1 MSKQD
6 QPETDESGR
15 PRRNI
20 QLVALEPRF
29 LRRSIFLVLVGVLIF
44 QVVTWSF
51 SLLAGFLFNLLLAWL
66 LAISIDP
73 IVTGL
78 AQRGM
83 RRGLAT
89 TIVAISGIALV
100 GGFIALFGGALA
112 TQIAELIAA
121 MPALILDL
129 VRWLNATFGANI
141 DPVEITSNLNLSTE
155 QITTIASSLAGGV
168 FGVVFSVFGVA
179 FSLLTILVFSFY
191 FAADTPRIK
200 RFIAGWLPHNRQ
212 IIFINVWEISVRKAG
227 GFLISKFALAS
238 LSAAAHIAFFYL
250 IDIPY
255 WLPMGIFAGLVSQF
269 IPTIGTYLGVLLPG
283 LFAAFEQP
291 IDILWIV
298 VFATVYQQIENYIF
312 TPRISTATMDI
323 NSGVALGSVFV
334 GAALFGPVGALV
346 GIPLVA
352 IVIAIIEAYGHRYDL
367 HPEVEKRT
375 MTRRRRTT
383 VKFISER
390 NEHGSES
397 EPKLASESES
407 EPKPT

>member
-1 MSKQD
+1 MSQH
-6 QPETDESGR
+6 DEPAQEQSSGQKR
-15 PRRNI
+15 EI
-20 QLVALEPRF
+20 QLFALEPRF
-29 LRRSIFLVLVGVLIF
+29 LRKSILLVLIGVLIF
-44 QVVTWSF
+44 QLVTWSF

-78 AQRGM
+78 ANKGM

-89 TIVAISGIALV
+89 TIVVVSGIALI

-112 TQIAELIAA
+112 TQIAELVAA

-129 VRWLNATFGANI
+129 VQWLNSTFDANI
-141 DPVEITSNLNLSTE
+141 DPVEITSNLNLTTE
-155 QITTIASSLAGGV
+155 QITTIASSLAGGI
-168 FGVVFSVFGVA
+168 FGVVFSVLGVA
-179 FSLLTILVFSFY
+179 FSLLTVAVFSFY
-191 FAADTPRIK
+191 FAADSPRIK

-212 IIFINVWEISVRKAG
+212 IVFINVWEISVRKAG
-227 GFLISKFALAS
+227 GFLISKLALAT

-269 IPTIGTYLGVLLPG
+269 IPTIGTYLGVALPA
-283 LFAAFEQP
+283 LFAAFDQP
-291 IDILWIV
+291 IDILWIAL
-298 VFATVYQQIENYIF
+298 FATVYQQFENYVF

-334 GAALFGPVGALV
+334 GAALFGPIGAII

-352 IVIAIIEAYGHRYDL
+352 IAIAVIEAYVHRYDL
-367 HPEVEKRT
+367 HPEVEERT
-375 MTRRRRTT
+375 VSRRMRTP
-383 VKFISER
+383 VQMMRER
-390 NEHGSES
+390 ADSDSDSQSKPDSDS
-397 EPKLASESES
+397 EP
-407 EPKPT
+407 

>member
-1 MSKQD
+1 MSDQD
-6 QPETDESGR
+6 ERAKDQSAR
-15 PRRNI
+15 HKRNI
-20 QLVALEPRF
+20 HFIALEPKF
-29 LRRSIFLVLVGVLIF
+29 LRQSILLLLIGVLIF
-44 QVVTWSF
+44 QAVTWSF

-78 AQRGM
+78 AARGM

-89 TIVAISGIALV
+89 AIVAVSGVLLV

-129 VRWLNATFGANI
+129 VRWFNSTFGANI
-141 DPVEITSNLNLSTE
+141 DPVEITSNLNLTTE
-155 QITTIASSLAGGV
+155 QITAIASSLAGGI
-168 FGVVFSVFGVA
+168 FGVVFSVLGIV
-179 FSLLTILVFSFY
+179 FSLLTVLVFSFY
-191 FAADTPRIK
+191 FSADSPRIK
-200 RFIAGWLPHNRQ
+200 RFVAGWLPHSRQ
-212 IIFINVWEISVRKAG
+212 IVFINVWDISVRKAG
-227 GFLISKFALAS
+227 GFLISKLALAT

-269 IPTIGTYLGVLLPG
+269 IPTIGTYIGVALPA

-291 IDILWIV
+291 IDIFWIV
-298 VFATVYQQIENYIF
+298 IFAAVYQQFENYVF

-334 GAALFGPVGALV
+334 GAALFGPIGAII

-352 IVIAIIEAYGHRYDL
+352 IVIAVIEAYGHRYDL
-367 HPEVEKRT
+367 HPEVEERT
-375 MTRRRRTT
+375 VIRRMRTP
-383 VKFISER
+383 VEIIRER
-390 NEHGSES
+390 N
-397 EPKLASESES
+397 ESES
-407 EPKPT
+407 EAP

>member
-1 MSKQD
+1 MSDRDEPAKD
-6 QPETDESGR
+6 QSAR
-15 PRRNI
+15 HKRNI
-20 QLVALEPRF
+20 HFIALEPKF
-29 LRRSIFLVLVGVLIF
+29 LRRSILLLLIGVLIF
-44 QVVTWSF
+44 QAVTWSF

-78 AQRGM
+78 AARGM

-89 TIVAISGIALV
+89 AIVAVSGVLLV

-129 VRWLNATFGANI
+129 VRWFNSTFGANI
-141 DPVEITSNLNLSTE
+141 DPVEITSNLNLTTE
-155 QITTIASSLAGGV
+155 QITAIASSLAGGI
-168 FGVVFSVFGVA
+168 FGVVFSVLGIV
-179 FSLLTILVFSFY
+179 FSLLTVLVFSFY
-191 FAADTPRIK
+191 FSADSPRIK
-200 RFIAGWLPHNRQ
+200 RFVAGWLPHGRQ
-212 IIFINVWEISVRKAG
+212 IVFINVWDISVRKAG
-227 GFLISKFALAS
+227 GFLISKLALAT

-269 IPTIGTYLGVLLPG
+269 IPTIGTYIGVALPA

-291 IDILWIV
+291 IDIFWIV
-298 VFATVYQQIENYIF
+298 IFAAVYQQFENYVF

-334 GAALFGPVGALV
+334 GAALFGPIGAII

-352 IVIAIIEAYGHRYDL
+352 IVIAVIEAYGHRYDL
-367 HPEVEKRT
+367 HPEVEERT
-375 MTRRRRTT
+375 VIRRMRTP
-383 VKFISER
+383 VEIIRER
-390 NEHGSES
+390 N
-397 EPKLASESES
+397 ESES
-407 EPKPT
+407 EAP

>member
-1 MSKQD
+1 MSDHNEPVKD
-6 QPETDESGR
+6 ETAR
-15 PRRNI
+15 PKRNI
-20 QLVALEPRF
+20 EFIALEPRF
-29 LRRSIFLVLVGVLIF
+29 LRRSILLVLIGVLIF
-44 QVVTWSF
+44 QTLTWSF

-78 AQRGM
+78 AKRGM

-89 TIVAISGIALV
+89 SIVAITGVALI

-112 TQIAELIAA
+112 TQITELVTA

-129 VRWLNATFGANI
+129 VQWFNSTFEANI
-141 DPVEITSNLNLSTE
+141 DPVEITSNLNLTTE
-155 QITTIASSLAGGV
+155 QITTIASSLAGGI
-168 FGVVFSVFGVA
+168 FGVVFSVLGVV
-179 FSLLTILVFSFY
+179 FSLLTVLVFSFY
-191 FAADTPRIK
+191 FSADSPRIK
-200 RFIAGWLPHNRQ
+200 RFVAGWLPHHRQ
-212 IIFINVWEISVRKAG
+212 IVFINVWDISVRKAG
-227 GFLISKFALAS
+227 GFLISKLALAT
-238 LSAAAHIAFFYL
+238 LSAAAHVGFFYL

-269 IPTIGTYLGVLLPG
+269 IPTIGTYIGVALPA

-298 VFATVYQQIENYIF
+298 IFATVYQQFENYVF

-334 GAALFGPVGALV
+334 GAALFGPIGAII

-352 IVIAIIEAYGHRYDL
+352 IVIAVIEAYAHRYEL
-367 HPEVEKRT
+367 HPKVEERT
-375 MTRRRRTT
+375 LPRRMSAPVEIIR
-383 VKFISER
+383 E
-390 NEHGSES
+390 GYES
-397 EPKLASESES
+397 EPEA
-407 EPKPT
+407 P

>member
-1 MSKQD
+1 MSEQ
-6 QPETDESGR
+6 ETDPKDDSKHLK
-15 PRRNI
+15 RNI
-20 QLVALEPRF
+20 AFIAFEPKF
-29 LRRSIFLVLVGVLIF
+29 LRRSILFVLIGVLIF

-51 SLLAGFLFNLLLAWL
+51 ALLAGFLFNLLLAWL

-78 AQRGM
+78 AERGM

-89 TIVAISGIALV
+89 TIVAVTGLALL

-121 MPALILDL
+121 IPTLILDL
-129 VRWLNATFGANI
+129 VRWLNSTFEANI
-141 DPVEITSNLNLSTE
+141 DPVEITSNLNLTTE
-155 QITTIASSLAGGV
+155 QITVIAGSLAGGI
-168 FGVVFSVFGVA
+168 FGVVFSVLGVA
-179 FSLLTILVFSFY
+179 FSLLTVLVFSFY
-191 FAADTPRIK
+191 FAADSPRIK

-212 IIFINVWEISVRKAG
+212 LVFINVWDISVRKAG
-227 GFLISKFALAS
+227 GFLISKLALAS
-238 LSAAAHIAFFYL
+238 LSAAAHVAFFYL

-269 IPTIGTYLGVLLPG
+269 IPTIGTYIGVALPA

-298 VFATVYQQIENYIF
+298 IFATVYQQIENYVF

-334 GAALFGPVGALV
+334 GAALFGPIGAII

-352 IVIAIIEAYGHRYDL
+352 IVTAVVEAYGHRYEL

-375 MTRRRRTT
+375 LTRRMRTP
-383 VKFISER
+383 VEIILDR
-390 NEHGSES
+390 NDSES
-397 EPKLASESES
+397 EPEA
-407 EPKPT
+407 T

>member
-1 MSKQD
+1 MSQN
-6 QPETDESGR
+6 DEPAREQSSR
-15 PRRNI
+15 QKRDI
-20 QLVALEPRF
+20 QLFALEPRF
-29 LRRSIFLVLVGVLIF
+29 LRKSILLVLIGVLIF

-78 AQRGM
+78 ANRGM

-89 TIVAISGIALV
+89 TIVVVSGIALI

-112 TQIAELIAA
+112 TQIAELVAA

-129 VRWLNATFGANI
+129 VQWLNSTFDANI
-141 DPVEITSNLNLSTE
+141 DPVEITSNLNLTTE
-155 QITTIASSLAGGV
+155 QITAIASSLAGGI
-168 FGVVFSVFGVA
+168 FGVVFSVLGVA
-179 FSLLTILVFSFY
+179 FSLLTVAVFSFY
-191 FAADTPRIK
+191 FAADSPRIK

-212 IIFINVWEISVRKAG
+212 IVFINVWEISVRKAG
-227 GFLISKFALAS
+227 GFLISKLALAT

-269 IPTIGTYLGVLLPG
+269 IPTIGTYLGVALPA
-283 LFAAFEQP
+283 LFAAFDQP
-291 IDILWIV
+291 IDILWIAL
-298 VFATVYQQIENYIF
+298 FATVYQQFENYVF

-334 GAALFGPVGALV
+334 GAALFGPIGAII

-352 IVIAIIEAYGHRYDL
+352 IAIAVIEAYVHRYDL
-367 HPEVEKRT
+367 HPEVEERT
-375 MTRRRRTT
+375 VSRRMRTP
-383 VKFISER
+383 VQMMRERADSDSDSQSKPDSDSE
-390 NEHGSES
+390 
-397 EPKLASESES
+397 L
-407 EPKPT
+407 

>member
-1 MSKQD
+1 MSEQDEPGQD
-6 QPETDESGR
+6 QSAR
-15 PRRNI
+15 PKGNI
-20 QLVALEPRF
+20 QFIALEPRL
-29 LRRSIFLVLVGVLIF
+29 LRRSILLVLIGVLIF

-78 AQRGM
+78 ADRGM

-89 TIVAISGIALV
+89 AIVAVTGVALI

-121 MPALILDL
+121 MPALILDV
-129 VRWLNATFGANI
+129 VRWLNSTFGANI
-141 DPVEITSNLNLSTE
+141 DPIEITSNLNLTTE
-155 QITTIASSLAGGV
+155 QITTIATSLAGGI
-168 FGVVFSVFGVA
+168 FGVVFSVLGVA
-179 FSLLTILVFSFY
+179 FSLLTVLVFSFY
-191 FAADTPRIK
+191 FAADSPRIR
-200 RFIAGWLPHNRQ
+200 RFVAGWLPHHRQ
-212 IIFINVWEISVRKAG
+212 IVFINVWEISVRKAG
-227 GFLISKFALAS
+227 GFLISKLALAT
-238 LSAAAHIAFFYL
+238 LSGAAHIAFFYL

-269 IPTIGTYLGVLLPG
+269 IPTIGTYIGVALPA

-298 VFATVYQQIENYIF
+298 IFASVYQQFETYVF

-334 GAALFGPVGALV
+334 GAALFGPIGAII

-352 IVIAIIEAYGHRYDL
+352 IVIAVIEAYGHRYDL
-367 HPEVEKRT
+367 HPEVEERT
-375 MTRRRRTT
+375 AIRRMRTP
-383 VKFISER
+383 VEIIRER
-390 NEHGSES
+390 G
-397 EPKLASESES
+397 ESES
-407 EPKPT
+407 EPT

>member
-1 MSKQD
+1 MSQN
-6 QPETDESGR
+6 DEPAREQSSR
-15 PRRNI
+15 QKRDI
-20 QLVALEPRF
+20 QLFALEPRF
-29 LRRSIFLVLVGVLIF
+29 LRKSILLVLIGVLIF

-66 LAISIDP
+66 LAISIDQ

-78 AQRGM
+78 ANRGM

-89 TIVAISGIALV
+89 TIVVVSGIALI

-112 TQIAELIAA
+112 TQIAELVAA

-129 VRWLNATFGANI
+129 VQWLNSTFDANI
-141 DPVEITSNLNLSTE
+141 DPVEITSNLNLTTE
-155 QITTIASSLAGGV
+155 QITAIASSLAGGI
-168 FGVVFSVFGVA
+168 FGVVFSVLGVA
-179 FSLLTILVFSFY
+179 FSLLTVAVFSFY
-191 FAADTPRIK
+191 FAADSPRIK

-212 IIFINVWEISVRKAG
+212 IVFINVWEISVRKAG
-227 GFLISKFALAS
+227 GFLISKLALAT

-269 IPTIGTYLGVLLPG
+269 IPTIGTYLGVALPA
-283 LFAAFEQP
+283 LFAAFDQP
-291 IDILWIV
+291 IDILWIAL
-298 VFATVYQQIENYIF
+298 FATVYQQFENYVF

-334 GAALFGPVGALV
+334 GAALFGPIGAII

-352 IVIAIIEAYGHRYDL
+352 IAIAVIEAYVHRYDL
-367 HPEVEKRT
+367 HPEVEERT
-375 MTRRRRTT
+375 VSRRMRTP
-383 VKFISER
+383 VQMMRERADSDSDSQSKPDSDSE
-390 NEHGSES
+390 
-397 EPKLASESES
+397 L
-407 EPKPT
+407 

>member
-1 MSKQD
+1 MSQN
-6 QPETDESGR
+6 DEPAREQSSR
-15 PRRNI
+15 QKRDI
-20 QLVALEPRF
+20 QLFALEPRF
-29 LRRSIFLVLVGVLIF
+29 LRKSILLVLIGVLIF

-78 AQRGM
+78 ANRGM

-89 TIVAISGIALV
+89 TIVVVSGIALI

-112 TQIAELIAA
+112 TQIAELVAA

-129 VRWLNATFGANI
+129 VQWLNSTFDANI
-141 DPVEITSNLNLSTE
+141 DPVEITSNLNLTTE
-155 QITTIASSLAGGV
+155 QITAIASSLAGGI
-168 FGVVFSVFGVA
+168 FGVVFSVLGVA
-179 FSLLTILVFSFY
+179 FSLLTVAVFSFY
-191 FAADTPRIK
+191 FAADSPRIK

-212 IIFINVWEISVRKAG
+212 IVFINVWEISVRKAG
-227 GFLISKFALAS
+227 GFLISKLALAT

-269 IPTIGTYLGVLLPG
+269 IPTIGTYLGVALPA
-283 LFAAFEQP
+283 LFAAFDQP
-291 IDILWIV
+291 IDILWIAL
-298 VFATVYQQIENYIF
+298 FATVYQQFENYVF

-334 GAALFGPVGALV
+334 GAALFGPIGAII

-352 IVIAIIEAYGHRYDL
+352 IAIAVIEAYVHRYDL
-367 HPEVEKRT
+367 HPEVEERT
-375 MTRRRRTT
+375 VSRRMRTPVQMRRERADSNSDSQS
-383 VKFISER
+383 KPDSDSE
-390 NEHGSES
+390 
-397 EPKLASESES
+397 L
-407 EPKPT
+407 

>member
-1 MSKQD
+1 MSNQD
-6 QPETDESGR
+6 QSELDESGR
-15 PRRNI
+15 PKRSI
-20 QLVALEPRF
+20 QLIALEPKF

-89 TIVAISGIALV
+89 TIVAVAGVALI

-129 VRWLNATFGANI
+129 VRWLNSTFDANI
-141 DPVEITSNLNLSTE
+141 DPVEITSNLNLTTE
-155 QITTIASSLAGGV
+155 QITTIASSLAGGI
-168 FGVVFSVFGVA
+168 FGVVFSVLGVA

-269 IPTIGTYLGVLLPG
+269 IPTIGTYLGVLLPA

-367 HPEVEKRT
+367 HPDVEERT
-375 MTRRRRTT
+375 LTRRMRTP
-383 VKFISER
+383 VEIIRER
-390 NEHGSES
+390 VEPSPES
-397 EPKLASESES
+397 GLKPGSES

>member
-1 MSKQD
+1 MSQN
-6 QPETDESGR
+6 DEPAQEQSSGQKR
-15 PRRNI
+15 EI
-20 QLVALEPRF
+20 QLFALEPRF
-29 LRRSIFLVLVGVLIF
+29 LRKSILLVLIGVLIF
-44 QVVTWSF
+44 QLVTWSL

-78 AQRGM
+78 ANKGM

-89 TIVAISGIALV
+89 TIVVVSGIALI

-112 TQIAELIAA
+112 TQIAELVAA

-129 VRWLNATFGANI
+129 VQWLNSTFDANI
-141 DPVEITSNLNLSTE
+141 DPVEITSNLNLTTE
-155 QITTIASSLAGGV
+155 QITTIASSLAGGI
-168 FGVVFSVFGVA
+168 FGVVFSVLGVA
-179 FSLLTILVFSFY
+179 FSLLTVAVFSFY
-191 FAADTPRIK
+191 FAADSPRIK

-212 IIFINVWEISVRKAG
+212 IVFINVWEISVRKAG
-227 GFLISKFALAS
+227 GFLISKLALAT

-269 IPTIGTYLGVLLPG
+269 IPTIGTYLGVALPA
-283 LFAAFEQP
+283 LFAAFDQP
-291 IDILWIV
+291 IDILWIAL
-298 VFATVYQQIENYIF
+298 FATVYQQFENYVF

-334 GAALFGPVGALV
+334 GAALFGPIGAII

-352 IVIAIIEAYGHRYDL
+352 IAIAVIEVYVHRYDL
-367 HPEVEKRT
+367 HPEVEERT
-375 MTRRRRTT
+375 VSRRMRTPVQMRRERADSNSDSQS
-383 VKFISER
+383 KPDSDSE
-390 NEHGSES
+390 
-397 EPKLASESES
+397 L
-407 EPKPT
+407 